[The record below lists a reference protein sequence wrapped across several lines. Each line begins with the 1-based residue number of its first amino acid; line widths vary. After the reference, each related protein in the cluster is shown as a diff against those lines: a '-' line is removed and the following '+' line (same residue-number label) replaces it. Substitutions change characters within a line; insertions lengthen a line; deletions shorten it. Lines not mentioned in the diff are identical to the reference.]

1 VARWACTGWEIAE
14 SEVGAALTVGRH
26 RAGVL
31 MSLGVA
37 LRDRLPW
44 VRAAMAA
51 GDLDP
56 YRAGLI
62 HDATRNV
69 TAELIGEVER
79 QILAKV
85 LAPAVAGVGLTGR
98 RPSNAITRIVGQVD
112 PAGVRE
118 RRRRALK
125 ERHIGVSPA
134 EDAMVALFG
143 SLPAAKG
150 RKLDTRLRELANT
163 VCPSDGRTFE
173 QRKADAS
180 TPSTP
185 RRRAR
190 LSALRLRARR
200 LPPATPRG
208 QPAHRARIRRQ
219 GTRDPQGPGGA
230 QAPRARDHAG
240 LHPAR

>member
-1 VARWACTGWEIAE
+1 MARWACTGWEIAE

-173 QRKADAS
+173 QRKADALDALDASS
-180 TPSTP
+180 TGSTICPAPAGAKTAPSNP
-185 RRRAR
+185 AR
-190 LSALRLRARR
+190 TTS
-200 LPPATPRG
+200 PPSPDT
-208 QPAHRARIRRQ
+208 
-219 GTRDPQGPGGA
+219 T
-230 QAPRARDHAG
+230 ARDTGPPGAG
-240 LHPAR
+240 WRASPSCT